1 MRRHYR
7 WVAICAAALAA
18 TAAFAAPAPTNPL
31 SRGGGS
37 VFGSGLHDAF
47 TNPLDSNTLARPQMA
62 QVNVPAPVT
71 TVPEPHEWM
80 MLIAGIGMGL
90 VLLRRGAW
98 RRWR

>member
-18 TAAFAAPAPTNPL
+18 TAAFAGPAPTNPL
-31 SRGGGS
+31 SRGEGAS
-37 VFGSGLHDAF
+37 MFGPGLHDAF
-47 TNPLDSNTLARPQMA
+47 SNPLDSNALARPQMA

-71 TVPEPHEWM
+71 PVPEPHEWM

-98 RRWR
+98 RR